1 MNPYD
6 TSDDN
11 TIWINST
18 AATTGTVNFTFT
30 TNGGAYLPNYTRY
43 QIIPD
48 KNWMPYRHFEYDP
61 LWHKKFASIKY
72 QMEKMW
78 D

>member
-18 AATTGTVNFTFT
+18 AATTGTLNFTFT
-30 TNGGAYLPNYTRY
+30 TAGAYLPNYTRY

-48 KNWMPYRHFEYDP
+48 KNWMPNRHFEYDP
-61 LWHKKFASIKY
+61 LWHKKFARIRI
-72 QMEKMW
+72 QMETMW

>member
-6 TSDDN
+6 TTSDDN
-11 TIWINST
+11 TIWVNGT
-18 AATTGTVNFTFT
+18 ADTGTVNFTFT
-30 TNGGAYLPNYTRY
+30 TTGAYLPNFTRR

-48 KNWMPYRHFEYDP
+48 KNWMPYRHFEYVP
-61 LWHKKFASIKY
+61 KWHQKFASYKL
-72 QMEKMW
+72 QMQSMW